1 MWEQSAC
8 RACWQA
14 FRVVQEPLGRALCAA
29 SVMGGASSHLLKGN
43 VAGSQ
48 GGQGPLV
55 TQL

>member
-1 MWEQSAC
+1 MWERSAC

-14 FRVVQEPLGRALCAA
+14 FRVVQEPLGRALYAA
-29 SVMGGASSHLLKGN
+29 SVMDGASSHLLKGN